1 MMKKIDEIA
10 PELGF
15 FPALIIVIVLGIAL
29 ELSGVWLTMI
39 IAGALGALFVRRHRH
54 AFLAGLLGVGISWTV
69 LFLVLSMT
77 SQASVVAEFFIGL
90 LGITGLGWL
99 VMVISVLVGALLGA
113 FGGLLGRSLY
123 ELIDEL
129 IGAESNSQAP
139 QAKE

>member
-1 MMKKIDEIA
+1 MRKIDEIV

-29 ELSGVWLTMI
+29 ELSGVWMTMI
-39 IAGALGALFVRRHRH
+39 IAGALGALFVRRHRR
-54 AFLAGLLGVGISWTV
+54 AFLAGFLGVGISWTV
-69 LFLVLSMT
+69 LFLVLTMT

-90 LGITGLGWL
+90 LGLTGLGWL

-113 FGGLLGRSLY
+113 FGGLLGRSVY

-129 IGAESNSQAP
+129 IGDGSSSPAP
-139 QAKE
+139 QTEE